1 MTVEPRTGPDG
12 SIVVEPN
19 DPGVQISQTAGASLP
34 PARHAPAVAAP
45 SRPVSPADGAQAADI
60 VSPADE
66 AHTADILSSAV
77 PPKAAHPSGGTGSPS
92 APGSHDSHVPH
103 AATAVVNAAA
113 SRSAAALARLTAALT
128 SAGSPA
134 DVTDGGPAPVA
145 APSAD
150 PSDAA
155 ADDDTRRGGPD
166 RRRIV
171 TRLRHWRT
179 DARYSVANWMRWVVE
194 RWRRSLQL
202 RVAVTTMLLSGLVVI
217 IAGILSVGAISSG
230 VLDSKRSAA
239 HAEVINGVRVIQGQL
254 AAAAPQ
260 DKNGLDRATEAVLNT
275 VANRGN
281 AAGLFSIV
289 VVVQGAP
296 PFVSGPTNATDVPQ
310 ALRDQVE
317 QGKFADMYSPVRVGD
332 GTFTKGLIV
341 GAPVTRQP
349 SAVQMYYLFPLEAE
363 QRTLTLVRNTV
374 LLTGILL
381 VALLAVVALMVTRQV
396 VRPVRVAAE
405 VAERFASG
413 RLRERMTVR
422 GEDDLA
428 ALAASFNDMADSLQG
443 QITKL
448 EEMSRLQRR
457 FTSDVSHELRT
468 PLTTIRMATDVLHA
482 SRPEFEPHVARSA
495 ELLHAELDRFESL
508 LADLLEIS
516 RYDAHVAVLEPDP
529 IDLRALVHS
538 SVDTVGA
545 VAERAGVPIEVDMP
559 DGAVVADVDGRRVE
573 RILRNL
579 LVNAVEHSEGKP
591 VEIALRGDGRAV
603 AVTVRDHGVG
613 LRPGE
618 AALVFDRFW
627 RADPSRDRRT
637 GGTGLG
643 LSISLEDARLHG
655 GWLHAWGRPGHGAQF
670 RLTLP
675 VHSGDTVV
683 SSPLPIEPADATRP
697 TGASPRHP
705 SAWPA

>member
-1 MTVEPRTGPDG
+1 MTVEPRTD
-12 SIVVEPN
+12 
-19 DPGVQISQTAGASLP
+19 
-34 PARHAPAVAAP
+34 
-45 SRPVSPADGAQAADI
+45 
-60 VSPADE
+60 
-66 AHTADILSSAV
+66 AV
-77 PPKAAHPSGGTGSPS
+77 PPAE
-92 APGSHDSHVPH
+92 PGSVP
-103 AATAVVNAAA
+103 
-113 SRSAAALARLTAALT
+113 LTAALPIGR
-128 SAGSPA
+128 SLPSDGAAPGEDLAGRP
-134 DVTDGGPAPVA
+134 DTLGGPGAE
-145 APSAD
+145 
-150 PSDAA
+150 
-155 ADDDTRRGGPD
+155 GPAS
-166 RRRIV
+166 
-171 TRLRHWRT
+171 RLLRLWT
-179 DARYSVANWMRWVVE
+179 DLRYTVANWVRWALE

-202 RVAVTTMLLSGLVVI
+202 RVAATTVLLSGLVVVV
-217 IAGILSVGAISSG
+217 AGILSVGAISAG
-230 VLDSKRSAA
+230 VLDGKRKAA
-239 HAEVINGVRVIQGQL
+239 HAEVANGVRVVQAQL

-260 DKNGLDRATEAVLNT
+260 DSRSLDRTGDAVRRS
-275 VANRGN
+275 VANRGA

-289 VVVQGAP
+289 VISKGSAP
-296 PFVSGPTNATDVPQ
+296 YASGFNSVDDVPQ
-310 ALRDQVE
+310 ALRREVE
-317 QGKFADMYSPVRVGD
+317 QGHFVDMYAPVHSG
-332 GTFTKGLIV
+332 GGGLTKGLVV
-341 GAPVTRQP
+341 GAPVTQQP
-349 SAVQMYYLFPLEAE
+349 DSAELYYVFPLEAE

-381 VALLAVVALMVTRQV
+381 VALLAAVALMVTRQV

-405 VAERFASG
+405 VAEQFASG
-413 RLRERMTVR
+413 RLRERMQVR

-428 ALAASFNDMADSLQG
+428 ALAAAFNDMADSLQG

-468 PLTTIRMATDVLHA
+468 PLTTIRMATDLLHA
-482 SRPEFEPHVARSA
+482 SRSGFEPHVARSA
-495 ELLHAELDRFESL
+495 ELLQAELDRFESL

-529 IDLRALVHS
+529 IDLRGLVRS
-538 SVDTVGA
+538 SVDAITA
-545 VAERAGVPIEVDMP
+545 VAERAGVTVLVDIP
-559 DGAVVADVDGRRVE
+559 DGPVVADVDGRRVE

-579 LVNAVEHSEGKP
+579 LVNAVEHSEGRP
-591 VEIALRGDGRAV
+591 VEVALRGDGKAV

-675 VHSGDTVV
+675 VHSGDKVV
-683 SSPLPIEPADATRP
+683 SSPLPIEPADVTRP
-697 TGASPRHP
+697 VGLARRNVP
-705 SAWPA
+705 AWPS

>member
-1 MTVEPRTGPDG
+1 VTVQPRTGPDG
-12 SIVVEPN
+12 SIAVEPN
-19 DPGVQISQTAGASLP
+19 DRDLEHRDVEVPQTADAPHASPDEAVNTGPAVPDPRAATAAAEVRRSLSPAPGTEATDVISSAAPP
-34 PARHAPAVAAP
+34 PAGESGVPHRSSAARNSNAPHAAVPVVNAVAA
-45 SRPVSPADGAQAADI
+45 Q
-60 VSPADE
+60 
-66 AHTADILSSAV
+66 SAV
-77 PPKAAHPSGGTGSPS
+77 
-92 APGSHDSHVPH
+92 
-103 AATAVVNAAA
+103 
-113 SRSAAALARLTAALT
+113 ARLTVGAASSASTVELIDTHPSRVATPPADPTGGAALEGSALPRT
-128 SAGSPA
+128 S
-134 DVTDGGPAPVA
+134 DWH
-145 APSAD
+145 
-150 PSDAA
+150 
-155 ADDDTRRGGPD
+155 R
-166 RRRIV
+166 
-171 TRLRHWRT
+171 TRLTRWRT
-179 DARYSVANWMRWVVE
+179 DLRYALANWVRWAVE

-239 HAEVINGVRVIQGQL
+239 HAEVINGVRVIQSQL
-254 AAAAPQ
+254 LAAAPQ
-260 DKNGLDRATEAVLNT
+260 DKNSLDRATEAVLTT

-289 VVVQGAP
+289 VVVQDAP
-296 PFVSGPTNATDVPQ
+296 PFVSGSTNAADVPQ
-310 ALRDQVE
+310 SLRQQVE
-317 QGKFADMYSPVRVGD
+317 HGKFADMYSPVRVGD

-341 GAPVTRQP
+341 GAPVTRKP

-482 SRPEFEPHVARSA
+482 SRPDFEPHVARSA
-495 ELLHAELDRFESL
+495 ELLHAELDRFEAL

-529 IDLRALVHS
+529 IDLRGLVHS
-538 SVDTVGA
+538 SVDTVAA
-545 VAERAGVPIEVDMP
+545 VAERAHVPIDVDMP
-559 DGAVVADVDGRRVE
+559 DGPVVADVDSRRVE

-579 LVNAVEHSEGKP
+579 LVNAVEHSEGRP
-591 VEIALRGDGRAV
+591 VEVALRGDGRAV

-627 RADPSRDRRT
+627 RADPSRNRRT

-683 SSPLPIEPADATRP
+683 SSPLPIGT
-697 TGASPRHP
+697 

>member
-1 MTVEPRTGPDG
+1 VTVEPWIDPDAV
-12 SIVVEPN
+12 SR
-19 DPGVQISQTAGASLP
+19 P
-34 PARHAPAVAAP
+34 PAAEPP
-45 SRPVSPADGAQAADI
+45 PADADRTAPDAL
-60 VSPADE
+60 PALP
-66 AHTADILSSAV
+66 A
-77 PPKAAHPSGGTGSPS
+77 
-92 APGSHDSHVPH
+92 
-103 AATAVVNAAA
+103 
-113 SRSAAALARLTAALT
+113 
-128 SAGSPA
+128 AGSPM
-134 DVTDGGPAPVA
+134 
-145 APSAD
+145 PSAVAPEVIG
-150 PSDAA
+150 PSEPA
-155 ADDDTRRGGPD
+155 RGGAVRPRRSA
-166 RRRIV
+166 RRRW
-171 TRLRHWRT
+171 TPRLARWRT
-179 DARYSVANWMRWVVE
+179 DVRYTVANWFRWAAE

-202 RVAVTTMLLSGLVVI
+202 RVAVTTVLLSSLVVI
-217 IAGILSVGAISSG
+217 IVGILSVGAISSG
-230 VLDSKRSAA
+230 MLDGKRNAI
-239 HAEVINGVRVIQGQL
+239 HAEVVNGVRVIQSQL

-260 DKNGLDRATEAVLNT
+260 DRNGIDRATQAVLGS
-275 VANRGN
+275 VAGRGA

-289 VVVQGAP
+289 LTADGSP
-296 PFVSGPTNATDVPQ
+296 PYVSGFADANDVPQ
-310 ALRDQVE
+310 SLRRQVE
-317 QGKFADMYSPVRVGD
+317 QGKFAEMYSPVQTGP

-341 GAPVTRQP
+341 GAPVSPRPNAMQL
-349 SAVQMYYLFPLEAE
+349 YYLFPLEAE

-374 LLTGILL
+374 LVTGILL

-428 ALAASFNDMADSLQG
+428 ALAAAFNDMADSLQG

-482 SRPEFEPHVARSA
+482 SRPNFEPHVARSA

-529 IDLRALVHS
+529 IDLRSLVRS
-538 SVDTVGA
+538 SVDTVSA
-545 VAERAGVPIEVDMP
+545 VAARAGVTVRVDMP
-559 DGAVVADVDGRRVE
+559 DEPVVADVDSRRVE

-579 LVNAVEHSEGKP
+579 LVNAVEHGEGKP
-591 VEIALRGDGRAV
+591 VEVALRGDGRAV

-655 GWLHAWGRPGHGAQF
+655 GWLHAWGRPGRGAQF
-670 RLTLP
+670 RLTVP

-683 SSPLPIEPADATRP
+683 SSPLPIEPPDVTRP
-697 TGASPRHP
+697 AIPPRSS

>member
-1 MTVEPRTGPDG
+1 VTVQPRTGPDG
-12 SIVVEPN
+12 STAVEPN
-19 DPGVQISQTAGASLP
+19 DPDVETPRTAGTPQHRPDEPIATSAEGP
-34 PARHAPAVAAP
+34 DVHA
-45 SRPVSPADGAQAADI
+45 ADGTESVDI
-60 VSPADE
+60 VSSALPLTATPPGEGAVPHGTAPAGDSHLPR
-66 AHTADILSSAV
+66 AAAAVVSAV
-77 PPKAAHPSGGTGSPS
+77 
-92 APGSHDSHVPH
+92 
-103 AATAVVNAAA
+103 A
-113 SRSAAALARLTAALT
+113 SRSADALTRLTGGPR
-128 SAGSPA
+128 SAGPTM
-134 DVTDGGPAPVA
+134 DVTDSQPLSVGTPM
-145 APSAD
+145 D
-150 PSDAA
+150 PSEGTASGN
-155 ADDDTRRGGPD
+155 TRP
-166 RRRIV
+166 RRSDWHRIV
-171 TRLRHWRT
+171 TRLARRRT
-179 DARYSVANWMRWVVE
+179 DTRYTLANWVRWAVE

-239 HAEVINGVRVIQGQL
+239 HAEVINGVRVIQDQL

-260 DKNGLDRATEAVLNT
+260 DKNGLDRATEALLST

-289 VVVQGAP
+289 VVVQGGAP
-296 PFVSGPTNATDVPQ
+296 PYVSGSTDAADVPQ
-310 ALRDQVE
+310 SLQQQVQ

-341 GAPVTRQP
+341 GAPVPRQS
-349 SAVQMYYLFPLEAE
+349 SAVQLYYLFPLEAE

-482 SRPEFEPHVARSA
+482 SRPDFQPHVARSA

-529 IDLRALVHS
+529 IDLRSLVRS
-538 SVDTVGA
+538 SVDTVAA
-545 VAERAGVPIEVDMP
+545 VAARAHVAIEVDIP
-559 DGAVVADVDGRRVE
+559 DGPVVADVDSRRVE

-579 LVNAVEHSEGKP
+579 LVNAVEHSEGRP
-591 VEIALRGDGRAV
+591 VEVALRGDGRAV

-627 RADPSRDRRT
+627 RADLSRNRRT

-683 SSPLPIEPADATRP
+683 SSPLPIEPPDATRP
-697 TGASPRHP
+697 TAAGPR
-705 SAWPA
+705 STSGWPA

>member
-1 MTVEPRTGPDG
+1 VTVPPRTGPDG
-12 SIVVEPN
+12 SIAVEPN
-19 DPGVQISQTAGASLP
+19 DPDVETRPIAGTAHEPAAVHDAALPQSELPDAGAVDIISSP
-34 PARHAPAVAAP
+34 VRSP
-45 SRPVSPADGAQAADI
+45 SDPSGADGD
-60 VSPADE
+60 
-66 AHTADILSSAV
+66 
-77 PPKAAHPSGGTGSPS
+77 
-92 APGSHDSHVPH
+92 VPH
-103 AATAVVNAAA
+103 SNAAA
-113 SRSAAALARLTAALT
+113 HYSQVPPAAASVVSAAAARSAIALARLTAGPR
-128 SAGSPA
+128 SAGRPV
-134 DVTDGGPAPVA
+134 DVVQTRPAPSTDPVDGS
-145 APSAD
+145 APGTSTK
-150 PSDAA
+150 PGSSEWHRVL
-155 ADDDTRRGGPD
+155 RRLA
-166 RRRIV
+166 R
-171 TRLRHWRT
+171 WRT
-179 DARYSVANWMRWVVE
+179 DARYTLANWARWAVE

-202 RVAVTTMLLSGLVVI
+202 RVAVTTMLLSSLVVI

-230 VLDSKRSAA
+230 VLDSKRNAA
-239 HAEVINGVRVIQGQL
+239 HAEVINGVRVIQDQL

-260 DKNGLDRATEAVLNT
+260 DRNGLDRATQALLRT
-275 VANRGN
+275 VGNRGA

-296 PFVSGPTNATDVPQ
+296 PFASGSTDVTDVPVE
-310 ALRDQVE
+310 LRQQVE
-317 QGKFADMYSPVRVGD
+317 QGKFADMFSPVRAGD

-341 GAPVTRQP
+341 GAPVPRQQ
-349 SAVQMYYLFPLEAE
+349 SAVQLYYLFPLEAE

-396 VRPVRVAAE
+396 VRPVRLAAE

-482 SRPEFEPHVARSA
+482 SRPDFEPHVARSA

-529 IDLRALVHS
+529 IDLRSLVRS
-538 SVDTVGA
+538 SVDTVAA
-545 VAERAGVPIEVDMP
+545 VAERAHVAIEVDMP
-559 DGAVVADVDGRRVE
+559 DGPVVADVDSRRVE

-579 LVNAVEHSEGKP
+579 LVNAVEHSEGRP
-591 VEIALRGDGRAV
+591 VEVALRGDGRAV
-603 AVTVRDHGVG
+603 AMTVRDHGVG

-627 RADPSRDRRT
+627 RADPSRNRRT

-675 VHSGDTVV
+675 VHSGDAVV
-683 SSPLPIEPADATRP
+683 SSPLPIEPSDVARP
-697 TGASPRHP
+697 PGAGSRTMPG
-705 SAWPA
+705 WPA

>member
-1 MTVEPRTGPDG
+1 
-12 SIVVEPN
+12 
-19 DPGVQISQTAGASLP
+19 
-34 PARHAPAVAAP
+34 
-45 SRPVSPADGAQAADI
+45 
-60 VSPADE
+60 
-66 AHTADILSSAV
+66 
-77 PPKAAHPSGGTGSPS
+77 
-92 APGSHDSHVPH
+92 
-103 AATAVVNAAA
+103 
-113 SRSAAALARLTAALT
+113 
-128 SAGSPA
+128 
-134 DVTDGGPAPVA
+134 
-145 APSAD
+145 
-150 PSDAA
+150 
-155 ADDDTRRGGPD
+155 
-166 RRRIV
+166 
-171 TRLRHWRT
+171 
-179 DARYSVANWMRWVVE
+179 
-194 RWRRSLQL
+194 
-202 RVAVTTMLLSGLVVI
+202 MLLSGLVVI
-217 IAGILSVGAISSG
+217 IAGILSVGAISAG

-239 HAEVINGVRVIQGQL
+239 HAEVINGVRVIQDQL

-260 DKNGLDRATEAVLNT
+260 DRNGLDRATQALLRT
-275 VANRGN
+275 VGNRGA

-296 PFVSGPTNATDVPQ
+296 PFVSGSTDVADVPQ
-310 ALRDQVE
+310 QLRQQVE
-317 QGKFADMYSPVRVGD
+317 QGKFAEMYSPVRAGD
-332 GTFTKGLIV
+332 GTLTKGLIV
-341 GAPVTRQP
+341 GAPVPRQQ
-349 SAVQMYYLFPLEAE
+349 SAVQLYYLFPLEAE

-482 SRPEFEPHVARSA
+482 SRPDFEPHVARSA

-529 IDLRALVHS
+529 IDLRALVRS
-538 SVDTVGA
+538 SVDTVAA
-545 VAERAGVPIEVDMP
+545 VAERAHVAIEVDMP
-559 DGAVVADVDGRRVE
+559 DGPVVADVDGRRVE

-579 LVNAVEHSEGKP
+579 LVNAVEHSEGRP
-591 VEIALRGDGRAV
+591 VGVALRGDGRAV

-627 RADPSRDRRT
+627 RADLSRNRRT

-683 SSPLPIEPADATRP
+683 SSPLPIEPADVTRP
-697 TGASPRHP
+697 TGAGPRTTP
-705 SAWPA
+705 GWPA

>member
-1 MTVEPRTGPDG
+1 MTVRPRTGPDG
-12 SIVVEPN
+12 SVAVEPD
-19 DPGVQISQTAGASLP
+19 DPDVDTPQTAAGVRPTADGDGAVPAATAP
-34 PARHAPAVAAP
+34 PQ
-45 SRPVSPADGAQAADI
+45 SVSPAAGTGAVDI
-60 VSPADE
+60 VSSPIPPRPAPSDE
-66 AHTADILSSAV
+66 GDPVPHSKATASDQQ
-77 PPKAAHPSGGTGSPS
+77 
-92 APGSHDSHVPH
+92 VPH
-103 AATAVVNAAA
+103 AAASVVNAAA
-113 SRSAAALARLTAALT
+113 TRSAIALARLTARPRSGGRNGDVVQTQPIPVAT
-128 SAGSPA
+128 PPMDPA
-134 DVTDGGPAPVA
+134 DGAMPGSTKPRG
-145 APSAD
+145 
-150 PSDAA
+150 SDWH
-155 ADDDTRRGGPD
+155 RVRVRLG
-166 RRRIV
+166 RWRI
-171 TRLRHWRT
+171 
-179 DARYSVANWMRWVVE
+179 DARYTVANWARWAVE

-230 VLDSKRSAA
+230 VLDSKRNAA
-239 HAEVINGVRVIQGQL
+239 HAEVINGVRVIQDQL

-260 DKNGLDRATEAVLNT
+260 DRNGLDRATQALLRT
-275 VANRGN
+275 VGNRGA

-296 PFVSGPTNATDVPQ
+296 PFVSGSTGVADVPQ
-310 ALRDQVE
+310 QLRQQVE
-317 QGKFADMYSPVRVGD
+317 NGKFADMFSPVRAGD

-341 GAPVTRQP
+341 GAPVPRQQ
-349 SAVQMYYLFPLEAE
+349 SAVQLYYLFPLEAE

-482 SRPEFEPHVARSA
+482 SRPDFEPHVARSA

-529 IDLRALVHS
+529 IDLRALVRS
-538 SVDTVGA
+538 SVDTVAA
-545 VAERAGVPIEVDMP
+545 VAERAHVAIEVDIP
-559 DGAVVADVDGRRVE
+559 DGPVVADVDNRRVE

-579 LVNAVEHSEGKP
+579 LVNAVEHSEGRP
-591 VEIALRGDGRAV
+591 VEVALRGDGRAV

-627 RADPSRDRRT
+627 RADPSRNRRT

-675 VHSGDTVV
+675 AHSGDTVV
-683 SSPLPIEPADATRP
+683 SSPLPIEPSDVTRP
-697 TGASPRHP
+697 TGAGPRGTQGWT
-705 SAWPA
+705 A